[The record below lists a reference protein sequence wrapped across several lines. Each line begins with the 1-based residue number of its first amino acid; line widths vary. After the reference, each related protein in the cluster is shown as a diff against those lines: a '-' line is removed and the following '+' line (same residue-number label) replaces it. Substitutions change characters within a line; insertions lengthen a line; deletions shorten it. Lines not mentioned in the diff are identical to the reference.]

1 MRRERGA
8 GVALGKRRRAVARR
22 REHSEGRERMETGVK
37 QEVKPPRSFPP
48 NAIHLVRTTQTIHV
62 SLSQMA
68 DQKASILMGATF
80 VIFTITIG
88 QSKGGQTAPLPLL
101 ILGGFA
107 FIAAVLAVLAILP
120 ATHYKAVPADNLLF
134 FGSFTQL
141 GEQDYVERV
150 LDQLESDE
158 GIYRTMAHDIYQN
171 GVVLERK
178 KYRYLGYAY
187 RVFLVGLTL
196 SLIAFVTDFA
206 MHSGKAAVPVASA
219 ASR

>member
-1 MRRERGA
+1 MERGGTTTRPEQA
-8 GVALGKRRRAVARR
+8 
-22 REHSEGRERMETGVK
+22 
-37 QEVKPPRSFPP
+37 PRSFPP

-88 QSKGGQTAPLPLL
+88 QSKGGQGAPLPLL

-107 FIAAVLAVLAILP
+107 FVAAVLAVLAILP
-120 ATHYKAVPADNLLF
+120 ATHHRAVPADNLLF
-134 FGSFTQL
+134 FGSFTKL
-141 GEQDYVERV
+141 GEAEYVERV
-150 LDQLESDE
+150 LDQLETDE
-158 GIYRTMAHDIYQN
+158 GIYRTMAQDIYQN
-171 GVVLERK
+171 GVVLQRK

-196 SLIAFVTDFA
+196 SLIAFVAEYAT
-206 MHSGKAAVPVASA
+206 HSGKAPAQA
-219 ASR
+219 AAAAAAGR